1 MFTSSLFTGS
11 ISDNEICQQSGF
23 YDLLEDLKT
32 EGYVKENDAI
42 MADKGFRIEKD
53 LEKLG
58 LNLNIPPFASSAC
71 QMSPADVDLT
81 KKIAR
86 HRIHVERAINR
97 IKNFKL
103 VRRIVPISL
112 FANIN
117 EIWAVCCMLTLF
129 LDTLVRE

>member
-1 MFTSSLFTGS
+1 M
-11 ISDNEICQQSGF
+11 
-23 YDLLEDLKT
+23 T
-32 EGYVKENDAI
+32 EGYIQENDAV

-58 LNLNIPPFASSAC
+58 LKLNIPPFASSAH
-71 QMSPADVDLT
+71 QMSPADVEMT

-103 VRRIVPISL
+103 VSRIIPITL

-117 EIWAVCCMLTLF
+117 EIWSVCCMLTLF